1 MVVPE
6 IYAKN
11 AGMTGNMQG
20 AKKEPSPAIAA
31 TIIVMSAITE
41 FVYFFIKVFFNF

>member
-1 MVVPE
+1 M
-6 IYAKN
+6 YAKK

-31 TIIVMSAITE
+31 TMIVISVMTE
-41 FVYFFIKVFFNF
+41 SVYFFIKAFFNF